1 MITKIVKYWH
11 QIPLSEASFQY
22 RLLKIL
28 NELKFKL
35 NVDRKIEKKRWSKK
49 RLLSIAGIAALVL
62 LIAGSIYF
70 TSGKSKLNVESERIT
85 ISEVKNG
92 TFQEFIPVNGVVLP
106 MTTIYLDAV
115 EGGRVE
121 DKLVEDGALVK
132 KGQPILRLSNTDLEL
147 SLVNQQTSVYN
158 LITQMQIARNAAQQ
172 NTTTKLNQMTDV
184 DNAFKEAERLY
195 KLDKYLYEQ
204 KAIGLQEFKQ
214 AENSYNYQL
223 EKKKLTEQI
232 LKQDS
237 SSNAQQVSQ
246 AQQSA
251 KGSQTALNVMR
262 KKVGDLI
269 VRAPI
274 DGQLTSLDAEI
285 GQNKNKGERLGQIDV
300 LSGYKVRV
308 DIDEH
313 YISRVFIGLMGETSF
328 AGKNY
333 KLKINKVFTQVNNG
347 RFQVDMQFIGAT
359 PEGIRRGQTLQIRL
373 ALSDETQALLLAK
386 GGFYQQ
392 TGGNWV
398 FKLSDDG
405 KTAYRVDVQLGRQNP
420 DYYEVLSGLKPGDK
434 VVTSSYENY
443 GTMQELV
450 LNK

>member
-1 MITKIVKYWH
+1 MDRVITKKKW
-11 QIPLSEASFQY
+11 STK
-22 RLLKIL
+22 RIL
-28 NELKFKL
+28 T
-35 NVDRKIEKKRWSKK
+35 
-49 RLLSIAGIAALVL
+49 IAGITALIL

-70 TSGKSKLNVESERIT
+70 ASGKSRLNVDVERIT
-85 ISEVKNG
+85 ISEVSKG

-106 MTTIYLDAV
+106 VTTIYLDAV

-121 DKLVEDGALVK
+121 DKFVEDGAFVK

-158 LITQMQIARNAAQQ
+158 LLTQMQIARNAAQQ

-184 DNAFKEAERLY
+184 ESALKEAERIY
-195 KLDKYLYEQ
+195 ILDKHLYEE
-204 KAIGLQEFKQ
+204 KVIGLQEFKQ
-214 AENSYNYQL
+214 AENNYRYQL
-223 EKKKLTEQI
+223 EKMKLTQQI

-237 SSNAQQVSQ
+237 SSNLQQVAQ
-246 AQQSA
+246 AGQSY
-251 KGSQTALNVMR
+251 KGSQNALDVMR

-269 VRAPI
+269 VRAPV

-285 GQNKNKGERLGQIDV
+285 GQSKNKGERLGQIDI
-300 LSGYKVRV
+300 LSGFKVRV

-313 YISRVFIGLMGETSF
+313 YISRVFIGQMGETSF
-328 AGKNY
+328 AGKDY
-333 KLKINKVFTQVNNG
+333 KLKIKKVFTQVTNG
-347 RFQVDMQFIGAT
+347 RFQVDMEFEGAA
-359 PEGIRRGQTLQIRL
+359 PEGIRRGQTMQIRL

-398 FKLSDDG
+398 FKVSDDG
-405 KTAYRVDVQLGRQNP
+405 KTAYKADVQLGRQNP
-420 DYYEVLSGLKPGDK
+420 DYYEVLSGLQPGDK

-443 GTMQELV
+443 GNMQELM
-450 LNK
+450 LKK